1 MSKKQQ
7 TVSIQYQS
15 METQRLDIAL
25 MGIAFVT
32 IGIVRDVIGGFGQ
45 DTKVGTVALAKQL
58 AIDAENRLRIRVF

>member
-7 TVSIQYQS
+7 IVSIQYPS
-15 METQRLDIAL
+15 METQKLDIAL

-45 DTKVGTVALAKQL
+45 DMKVGTVALAKQL
-58 AIDAENRLRIRVF
+58 VIDAESRLHIQVF